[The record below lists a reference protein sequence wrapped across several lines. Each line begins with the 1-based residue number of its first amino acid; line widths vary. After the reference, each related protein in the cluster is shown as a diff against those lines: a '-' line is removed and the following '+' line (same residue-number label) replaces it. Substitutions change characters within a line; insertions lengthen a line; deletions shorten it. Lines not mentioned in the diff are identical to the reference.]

1 MLWAEAKQMAAL
13 DTYAAEHKLKLQKF
27 PLLDKCE
34 EKWCAVSLSPSHLGA
49 VTVTVTVGSARIL
62 LFWSRFSELHRWRG
76 EAGVCTWLVLK
87 STPGP
92 PVDYPDRTSTRPG
105 SG

>member
-34 EKWCAVSLSPSHLGA
+34 EERCAVSLSLGGCYGRFGSNSSTLVA
-49 VTVTVTVGSARIL
+49 VQ
-62 LFWSRFSELHRWRG
+62 
-76 EAGVCTWLVLK
+76 
-87 STPGP
+87 
-92 PVDYPDRTSTRPG
+92 
-105 SG
+105 